1 MDMNIGLIV
10 AEYNYDITMLM
21 AARAKEHADFLNVKV
36 IAEVKVPGVFDIP
49 VALKKMLARK
59 DIDGVVTIGA
69 VIEGETQHDEVI
81 MNQTTRKILDLAIEF
96 EKPVGLGITG
106 PGMSRLQAEDRI
118 DRAKDAVEA
127 VVKMYKLKI

>member
-1 MDMNIGLIV
+1 
-10 AEYNYDITMLM
+10 
-21 AARAKEHADFLNVKV
+21 
-36 IAEVKVPGVFDIP
+36 
-49 VALKKMLARK
+49 
-59 DIDGVVTIGA
+59 
-69 VIEGETQHDEVI
+69 